1 MAAILGAF
9 SLIVGFFRDLKD
21 LFSDRM
27 GRGILLMV
35 ATLIIIGTIFYTLI
49 EDWSLIDSF
58 YFSVVTL
65 TTVGY
70 GDFSPDTD
78 IGKLFTTIYIFMG
91 LSIITAFASS
101 IAKTHAQRV
110 ADRVNQHNSSQNQDT
125 STDQVQ
131 DSSSNT

>member
-9 SLIVGFFRDLKD
+9 GLILGFFRDLKD
-21 LFSDRM
+21 LFSDRA
-27 GRGILLMV
+27 GRAILLMV

-49 EDWSLIDSF
+49 EDWSLVDSF

-70 GDFSPDTD
+70 GDFTPDTD
-78 IGKLFTTIYIFMG
+78 VGKLFTTIYIFMG

-101 IAKTHAQRV
+101 IAKTHAQRI
-110 ADRVNQHNSSQNQDT
+110 ADHANARHANQNQDT
-125 STDQVQ
+125 NTDQAQ